1 MTYHYLSYE
10 DRKEIEQRYERGDRP
25 EDIAAFIG
33 VHTATIYRELER
45 GYTGETDENGKPKY
59 SADIGQS
66 KQKNSFRRR
75 GRTQQ
80 KEIKEGEKAG

>member
-10 DRKEIEQRYERGDRP
+10 DRQEIELRYSQGERP
-25 EDIAAFIG
+25 EDIAAVVG

-45 GYTGETDENGKPKY
+45 GYTGEKDESGKPKY

-75 GRTQQ
+75 GRTPN
-80 KEIKEGEKAG
+80 AAC